1 MGCKVTKI
9 LPEGDDTTIDKLF
22 YQLQKYAEQLKKLN
36 LGPVVE
42 LGVKEFHKLCLKFA
56 RNVTMHGRAS
66 FDEIIEKSFL
76 NAFFTSTN
84 MGCFTK
90 GCFLETCSYVCVGI
104 LRFATLA
111 GHKKVVKRALK
122 GIADKIATKASTNFV
137 KYFFQNVVENAA
149 SNQHRLLRPSLLKT
163 IGGTVAEEFVENAGK
178 IYRAKAGATV
188 AFKTGLITDGAILGF
203 TLGYATWQYS
213 KGNIDR
219 AQLKRTTIT
228 STSAAAGSVGMSSAG
243 VFIGTLILPGVGSFV
258 GGCVGGIAGHYMGHK
273 IGEVVDD
280 TIA

>member
-1 MGCKVTKI
+1 MGNTI
-9 LPEGDDTTIDKLF
+9 SDNLQNGDDTPVEKLINQF
-22 YQLQKYAEQLKKLN
+22 ADYLIKLN

-42 LGVKEFHKLCLKFA
+42 LSIKGFHKLCSKFA
-56 RNVTMHGRAS
+56 QNVVMHGRAS

-76 NAFFTSTN
+76 NAFFTGIK

-90 GCFLETCSYVCVGI
+90 GCFLETCSYVCAGI
-104 LRFATLA
+104 LRFAKFA
-111 GHKKVVKRALK
+111 GHEKVVKRALQ

-149 SNQHRLLRPSLLKT
+149 SNQHRLLRPNLLKT

-178 IYRAKAGATV
+178 FSQAKAGAKI
-188 AFKTGLITDGAILGF
+188 AFKTGLITDGAILAF
-203 TLGYATWQYS
+203 TLGYASWQYS
-213 KGNIDR
+213 KGNIDG
-219 AQLKRTTIT
+219 AQLKRTAIT

-243 VFIGTLILPGVGSFV
+243 VFIGTLIFPGVGSFV
-258 GGCVGGIAGHYMGHK
+258 GGFIGGIAGHYVGHTVGK
-273 IGEVVDD
+273 IFDD